1 MKLIENSKSG
11 KTVLKLDFKQ
21 LVLSKV
27 ERDGIAKNN
36 IGTILENYSPKKAE
50 LKTEL
55 LEDNNIN
62 QEEITFTS
70 N

>member
-27 ERDGIAKNN
+27 ERDGIAKDN
-36 IGTILENYSPKKAE
+36 IGTIFENYSPKKAE